1 MQTARHVY
9 LNGRILPAADAAI
22 SPFDVGILRGFAVF
36 DLMETVGGRP
46 FLLAEHLGRLRSS
59 AARIGLAVP
68 YSDNAIGAAIDE
80 LLRLNAHEG
89 EATIR
94 LVLSGGVSPDGMRYD
109 PATPTFFILTH
120 DSFRLPDEVYA
131 SGGKL
136 VLHEHRR
143 EFPEA
148 KTTSY
153 LTWLRNHDR
162 IDEAGAI
169 DMLFHS
175 DGLVSEAATASYMIV
190 KNGQVRV
197 PDEGV
202 LPGTIKAFAL
212 GAVKDVVDVVYGDLT
227 LAEVFDADESF
238 LTSTVRGVVPIVR
251 IDDHVIGD
259 GKVGPVTRQVMAAFT
274 EAVTAAMQT

>member
-1 MQTARHVY
+1 MPTTQHVY
-9 LNGRILPAADAAI
+9 LNGRILPAEDATV

-36 DLMETVGGRP
+36 DLLETVKGRP
-46 FLLAEHLGRLRSS
+46 FLLAEHLERLRAS
-59 AARIGLAVP
+59 AAQIGLAVP
-68 YSDNAIGAAIDE
+68 YTDEVIAAAIDE
-80 LLRLNAHEG
+80 LLGLNAHED

-120 DSFRLPDEVYA
+120 DSFRLPAEVYTD
-131 SGGKL
+131 GGKL
-136 VLHEHRR
+136 VLHEHQR
-143 EFPEA
+143 EFPLA

-153 LTWLRNHDR
+153 LTWLSNHDR

-175 DGLVSEAATASYMIV
+175 GGLISEAATASFMVV
-190 KNGQVRV
+190 KNGQIHA
-197 PDEGV
+197 PGKGV

-212 GAVKDVVDVVYGDLT
+212 DVVKDQIEIVYRDVT
-227 LAEVFDADESF
+227 LEEVLDADESF

-251 IDDHVIGD
+251 IDDRVIAD
-259 GKVGPVTRQVMAAFT
+259 GTVGPITRQVMEAYS
-274 EAVTAAMQT
+274 EAVGQRA